1 MANYQYCVA
10 TNWGKGFITHNDAVK
25 LEFTSFPGNVWKV
38 NANNQD
44 ANRWIAG
51 VAGERKTLAEAQ
63 AIVDAEVTQAQA
75 DWDAL
80 PADQKAPTAGFECIT
95 RPTDIT
101 LTE

>member
-10 TNWGKGFITHNDAVK
+10 TNWGKGFITADDSRK
-25 LEFTSFPGNVWKV
+25 LKFQSFPGNVWKV

-51 VAGERKTLAEAQ
+51 VAGERKTLSEAQ
-63 AIVDAEVTQAQA
+63 SIVDAEVQAAQA

-80 PADQKAPTAGFECIT
+80 PADQKAPTIPGYT
-95 RPTDIT
+95 RPEDIT
-101 LTE
+101 LEE